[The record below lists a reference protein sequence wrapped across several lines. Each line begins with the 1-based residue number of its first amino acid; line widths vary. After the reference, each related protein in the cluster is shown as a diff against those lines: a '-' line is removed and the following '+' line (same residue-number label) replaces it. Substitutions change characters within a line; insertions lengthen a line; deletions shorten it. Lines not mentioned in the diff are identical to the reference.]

1 MSEDYIPTLDGW
13 RAIAISLV
21 LLSHSSRSSSLAE
34 HLGFLG
40 VALFFGISGY
50 LICTKLLVERERT
63 GAISLKSF
71 YWRRAFRILPAS
83 LAYLALIGVLG
94 ILSLEQ
100 VKGRD

>member
-21 LLSHSSRSSSLAE
+21 LLSHSARSSATAE

-50 LICTKLLVERERT
+50 LICTKLLVERERS
-63 GAISLKSF
+63 GKISLKRF
-71 YWRRAFRILPAS
+71 YWRRGFRILPGS
-83 LAYLALIGVLG
+83 LIYLGV
-94 ILSLEQ
+94 IAC
-100 VKGRD
+100 